1 METTLVKI
9 DPKEFGIEEQK
20 AAQIAAQFQPVLD
33 LMVEYEKET
42 NEIYALPIEDPKTA
56 ARAKQHRL
64 KYVKIRTSTEK
75 IHKEQKSFYLLA
87 GRYID
92 GWKNAQLFA
101 SQGIEEKLQAIENH
115 AEIMEKQRIEA
126 LNLERI
132 EQVKQYEVVA
142 PESLGL
148 GNMSEGVFNNYL
160 LGTKAAYEARKAQE
174 LAELQAEEERV
185 RMNAIRAERI
195 SKLDKVGFLTEELKT
210 IDVAT
215 LSEEDFENEYETC
228 KARRAAYEVEQEY
241 IREENERLKLEAEQK
256 EKALEAERQ
265 RVAKEQKEAQERA
278 DAEKAEI
285 ARLAKEESDRQAA
298 VIAKQAKDLQ
308 DAKDAETKRLAD
320 IEAAKEADA
329 AKGDEAKIADFIAEL
344 TALGTKYTFKSAKY
358 KKLYA
363 DSGILISKIVNHV
376 NTK

>member
-1 METTLVKI
+1 METTLVQI

-20 AAQIAAQFQPVLD
+20 AAQIAAQFQPMLD
-33 LMVEYEKET
+33 KMVELEKEF
-42 NEIYALPIEDPKTA
+42 NEVAALDINDPKTA
-56 ARAKQHRL
+56 ALAKKVRL
-64 KYVKIRTSTEK
+64 QYVKVRTGTAE
-75 IHKEQKSFYLLA
+75 IHKEIKAFYLMA
-87 GRYID
+87 GRFID

-148 GNMSEGVFNNYL
+148 GNMSEDVFNNYL
-160 LGTKAAYEARKAQE
+160 LGTKSAYEARKAQE
-174 LAELQAEEERV
+174 LAEQQAEEEEKRLAHLRYV
-185 RMNAIRAERI
+185 RWDVLN
-195 SKLDKVGFLTEELKT
+195 KVGFLTRKDENEDFAL
-210 IDVAT
+210 
-215 LSEEDFENEYETC
+215 LSEEAFAEMVNGC
-228 KARRAAYEVEQEY
+228 KARRAEHEAEQLR
-241 IREENERLKLEAEQK
+241 IKEENERLKLEAEQK
-256 EKALEAERQ
+256 EKELEAERQ

-308 DAKDAETKRLAD
+308 DAKDAENKRLAD

-329 AKGDEAKIADFIAEL
+329 AKGDEDKFADFVSEL
-344 TALGTKYTFKSAKY
+344 TALLTKYAFKSAKY
-358 KKLYA
+358 KKLYTDA
-363 DSGILISKIVNHV
+363 TGLITKIINHV